1 MSRRS
6 RKQVLMLLLRRR
18 LPTKMTISTATS
30 REFVPSLIISS
41 PFSSHASQLVNLSNR
56 FLSSSGLL
64 GRSSKSATSHS
75 SEGTNVDIV
84 ASNEGT
90 DVDVVT
96 STTQSSDSDLS
107 NPTPVEGVQSE
118 SSVSTASK
126 ENDPQKSLSD
136 SELKILDQKRWVIVT
151 HSLYFLALIEY
162 VERTNF
168 FSERKLVKHWTST
181 VRPPWVIQTDL
192 SDATPRHAKSLA
204 VLVKNDALMSSGSLQ
219 ALLTFAPCIL
229 VLNWLDSLDHLFES
243 NHTGSL
249 CKEPSNVVVLYARE
263 IRLT

>member
-1 MSRRS
+1 M
-6 RKQVLMLLLRRR
+6 
-18 LPTKMTISTATS
+18 
-30 REFVPSLIISS
+30 
-41 PFSSHASQLVNLSNR
+41 
-56 FLSSSGLL
+56 

-136 SELKILDQKRWVIVT
+136 SELKILDQKR
-151 HSLYFLALIEY
+151 
-162 VERTNF
+162 
-168 FSERKLVKHWTST
+168 
-181 VRPPWVIQTDL
+181 
-192 SDATPRHAKSLA
+192 
-204 VLVKNDALMSSGSLQ
+204 
-219 ALLTFAPCIL
+219 
-229 VLNWLDSLDHLFES
+229 
-243 NHTGSL
+243 
-249 CKEPSNVVVLYARE
+249 
-263 IRLT
+263 